1 MNYNFIGEHFFSRR
15 NLGRKISE
23 VLEVQKSL
31 LLQKLASVYDL
42 HKGKNTKEKAEFRS
56 V

>member
-1 MNYNFIGEHFFSRR
+1 MNCNFKEHFFSRR

-23 VLEVQKSL
+23 VREVQKSL
-31 LLQKLASVYDL
+31 LQKFSSVYDL
-42 HKGKNTKEKAEFRS
+42 DKVKNTKENVQFRS